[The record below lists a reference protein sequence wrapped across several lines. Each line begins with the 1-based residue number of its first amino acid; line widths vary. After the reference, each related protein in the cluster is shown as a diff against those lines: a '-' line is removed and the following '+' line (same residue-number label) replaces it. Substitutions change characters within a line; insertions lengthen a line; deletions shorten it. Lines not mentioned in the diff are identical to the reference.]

1 MNEIRRQLHLA
12 APVQRVWAFLTDP
25 QKLSMWLMDSDLSPT
40 PGTNFKFTSPPAGR
54 WDGKIYCEIQDIIEN
69 ERISYTWSANDIGVT
84 TLVTFDLERTP
95 EGTRLTLTHAGFKD
109 AAGGSIGRHA
119 AGWAGCFKALHDT
132 VVGKSPDYDWSELQV
147 TYFVDA
153 PIEEV
158 YPLWATADGMTRFW
172 ADEVTAVNNDGDK
185 KPGDAEYTNG
195 DRIHL
200 LFPTQSDTE
209 IEILNIERNKFVL
222 FSFGEGYGWVS
233 VSFSTEES
241 TEDQRTR
248 IVLRQFGMSDDLKTR
263 WEIHAHARGW
273 WIANL
278 MNIQSVL
285 VHGFDLRVRE
295 PSSASGLGTLYQ
307 RDNKTTTQP
316 HDWSVFDVY
325 LYMEAAPRDVLRYWQ
340 TSKGITQFFV
350 AEMSASDD
358 NCAEVSVSALAAG
371 SRYNW
376 RGIHDYSG
384 EGQFLQVSEE
394 SVEFTF
400 GRHYHV
406 AVSVTPVGSGTLL
419 HLRQSGIGE
428 DNSEQ
433 IHGTLNCRSCWIYYL
448 VNLKSVVESGNDLR
462 DQNPA
467 TADAVSVGFN
477 LLLDDLPVNSTG

>member
-1 MNEIRRQLHLA
+1 MNEIRKDLHLA

-25 QKLSMWLMDSDLSPT
+25 QKLSMWLMDSDLSTT
-40 PGTNFKFTSPPAGR
+40 PGTKFKFTSPPSGR

-69 ERISYTWSANDIGVT
+69 ERISYTWSANDIGVN

-95 EGTRLTLTHAGFKD
+95 EGTRLILTHAGFKD
-109 AAGGSIGRHA
+109 ALSGSTGRHA
-119 AGWAGCFKALHDT
+119 AGWAGCLKALRDA
-132 VVGKSPDYDWSELQV
+132 VLGESPDYDWSELQV

-158 YPLWATADGMTRFW
+158 YRLWATADGMTRFW
-172 ADEVTAVNNDGDK
+172 GDEVTAVNTDGDK
-185 KPGDAEYTNG
+185 KSGCAEYVNG

-209 IEILNIERNKFVL
+209 IEILNIESNKFVL

-233 VSFSTEES
+233 VSFSSEESTEES
-241 TEDQRTR
+241 TEEQRTR
-248 IVLRQFGMSDDLKTR
+248 IVLRQFGMSDDMKTR

-295 PSSASGLGTLYQ
+295 PASASGLGTLYQ
-307 RDNKTTTQP
+307 PDNDQPDNETAAQP
-316 HDWSVFDVY
+316 HDWSEFDVY
-325 LYMEAAPRDVLRYWQ
+325 LYMEAAPGDVLRYWQ
-340 TSKGITQFFV
+340 TSEGITQFFV
-350 AEMSASDD
+350 SEMSASDD
-358 NCAEVSVSALAAG
+358 NCDEGVSTLVAG

-384 EGQFLQVSEE
+384 EGQFLRVSDE

-400 GRHYHV
+400 GTHYHV
-406 AVSVTPVGSGTLL
+406 AVSVTAAGSGTLL
-419 HLRQSGIGE
+419 HLRQSGIGQ
-428 DNSEQ
+428 DDSEQ
-433 IHGTLNCRSCWIYYL
+433 IQGTLNCRSCWIYFL

-462 DQNPA
+462 DQNPV
-467 TADAVSVGFN
+467 TADAISVGFT
-477 LLLDDLPVNSTG
+477 PG

>member
-1 MNEIRRQLHLA
+1 MNEIRRDLHLA

-25 QKLSMWLMDSDLSPT
+25 QKLSLWLMESDLSPT
-40 PGTNFKFTSPPAGR
+40 PGTSFKFTSPPAGR
-54 WDGKIYCEIQDIIEN
+54 WDGKIYCEIQDVIEN

-84 TLVTFDLERTP
+84 TLVTFDLQRTP

-109 AAGGSIGRHA
+109 AAGGSTGRHA
-119 AGWAGCFKALHDT
+119 AGWAGCLKALRDA
-132 VVGKSPDYDWSELQV
+132 VLGESPDYDWSELQV

-153 PIEEV
+153 PIERV
-158 YPLWATADGMTRFW
+158 YRLWATADGMARFW
-172 ADEVTAVNNDGDK
+172 GDEVTALNTDGNK
-185 KPGDAEYTNG
+185 KPDNAEYANG

-209 IEILNIERNKFVL
+209 IEILNIESNKFVL
-222 FSFGEGYGWVS
+222 FSFGEGYGWVF

-248 IVLRQFGMSDDLKTR
+248 IVLRQFGMSDDIKTR

-295 PSSASGLGTLYQ
+295 PDCASGLGTLYQ
-307 RDNKTTTQP
+307 PDNETAVQP

-325 LYMEAAPRDVLRYWQ
+325 LYMEAAPLDVLRYWQ
-340 TSKGITQFFV
+340 TVEGFTQFFV
-350 AEMSASDD
+350 AAMTAGQD
-358 NCAEVSVSALAAG
+358 NSGEGEEVNLSILETG

-376 RGIHDYSG
+376 RYIHDYSG
-384 EGQFLQVSEE
+384 EGLILQVTDRA
-394 SVEFTF
+394 VEFTF
-400 GRHYHV
+400 GANYSV
-406 AVSVTPVGSGTLL
+406 NVSVTPIGSGTRL
-419 HLRQSGIGE
+419 HLRQSGIGQ
-428 DNSEQ
+428 DDREQ
-433 IHGTLNCRSCWIYYL
+433 VQGTLNCRSCWLYFL

-467 TADAVSVGFN
+467 TADAISVGF
-477 LLLDDLPVNSTG
+477 TAG